1 MKKLIFI
8 LSAVLFFFSCTHQ
21 KKTATIAASP
31 FPPDTLALHFWDKSD
46 FKKVDLINHNEAIES
61 MFMEYLQTLNQAN
74 QSTRKTSIDIVLD
87 KIINDNPAL
96 LGYFVSLFD
105 KYLYNPNSPIRNEEL
120 YMFVLQYLSQSPAVD
135 ETNKMRYSS
144 RLAMLSKN
152 RVGEIATDFE
162 YILRNGK
169 KNKLSNI
176 EAEYII
182 IFFNNP
188 DCHDCA
194 RVKNILS
201 STSYPGVK
209 ILAIYPDK
217 DLSVW
222 EKTVYPESWINGYNN
237 ETISQLYDL
246 KAIPTLYLLDRNKRI
261 ILKDAPVEEI
271 IRYCVNT
278 KNNYYF

>member
-8 LSAVLFFFSCTHQ
+8 LSASLFYFSCTHQ
-21 KKTATIAASP
+21 KKTSAIAESP
-31 FPPDTLALHFWDKSD
+31 SPPDSLVLHFWDKSD
-46 FKKVDLINHNEAIES
+46 FKKVDLTNHNEAIES
-61 MFMEYLQTLNQAN
+61 MFIEYLQTLNQAN
-74 QSTRKTSIDIVLD
+74 QAIQKTSIDIVFD
-87 KIINDNPAL
+87 KTINDNPAL
-96 LGYFVSLFD
+96 FEYFVSLFD
-105 KYLYNPNSPIRNEEL
+105 KYLYNPNSPVRNEDL
-120 YMFVLQYLSQSPAVD
+120 YSLVLQYLSQSPAVD

-152 RVGEIATDFE
+152 QPGEVATDFE
-162 YILRNGK
+162 YILREGV

-194 RVKNILS
+194 RVKDILS
-201 STSYPGVK
+201 STSFPAKVK

-217 DLSVW
+217 DLSLW
-222 EKTVYPESWINGYNN
+222 KKTTYPESWINGYNN

-271 IRYCVNT
+271 INIIHAKHPT
-278 KNNYYF
+278 